1 MERIVYTPSILCR
14 TNSLRYNDGM
24 NRTQQRGAVNAWL
37 ILSIVFA
44 VTTVAAAGFLVW
56 ALTNYYDQKDNV
68 DTKVSAAVATAKK
81 EQADEDEK
89 KFLERDKQPNR
100 QFIGPDDY
108 GRLMFS
114 YPKTWSVFVERDT
127 SSGETYQAY
136 LNPISVPP
144 VSNSAQFALRV
155 TIESRDYDTVV
166 QSFDALVRKGDLS
179 SSVVQTDDV
188 IGTRLDGSFNSNIR
202 GAAVIYKIRD
212 KTVTIRTDADTFKG
226 DFDNLIK
233 TITFNK

>member
-1 MERIVYTPSILCR
+1 
-14 TNSLRYNDGM
+14 M

-44 VTTVAAAGFLVW
+44 VTTVTAAGFLVW

-89 KFLERDKQPNR
+89 KFLERDKEPNR

-114 YPKTWSVFVERDT
+114 YPKTWSVFVERDAST
-127 SSGETYQAY
+127 DNEFQAY
-136 LNPISVPP
+136 LNPVSVPP
-144 VSNSAQFALRV
+144 VGNRAQVALRV
-155 TIESRDYDTVV
+155 TIESRDYDNVV
-166 QSFDALVRKGDLS
+166 QSFDPLVKEGKLS

-188 IGTRLDGSFNSNIR
+188 IGTRLDGSFSEDIR

-226 DFDNLIK
+226 DFDTIIK